1 MSNKK
6 KYTLSI
12 TEELYNKC
20 KEKANQKCMSVNE
33 YILSVISKNLKN
45 I

>member
-1 MSNKK
+1 MNNKK

-20 KEKANQKCMSVNE
+20 KEKANQRGMSVNE
-33 YILSVISKNLKN
+33 YILSVISNHV
-45 I
+45 

>member
-1 MSNKK
+1 MNNKK
-6 KYTLSI
+6 KYTLTI

-20 KEKANQKCMSVNE
+20 KEKANQKGMSVNE
-33 YILSVISKNLKN
+33 YILLVISNH

>member
-1 MSNKK
+1 MNNKR

-20 KEKANQKCMSVNE
+20 KEKANQRGMSVNE
-33 YILSVISKNLKN
+33 YILLVISNNLQKF
-45 I
+45 

>member
-1 MSNKK
+1 MNNIK
-6 KYTLSI
+6 KYTLTI

-20 KEKANQKCMSVNE
+20 KEKANQRGMSVNK
-33 YILSVISKNLKN
+33 YILLVISNN

>member
-1 MSNKK
+1 MSNRK

-12 TEELYNKC
+12 TKELYNKC
-20 KEKANQKCMSVNE
+20 KEEANQRGMSVNE
-33 YILSVISKNLKN
+33 YILSVISKS

>member
-1 MSNKK
+1 MNNIK
-6 KYTLSI
+6 KYTLTI

-20 KEKANQKCMSVNE
+20 KEKANQRGMSINE
-33 YILSVISKNLKN
+33 YILLVISNN